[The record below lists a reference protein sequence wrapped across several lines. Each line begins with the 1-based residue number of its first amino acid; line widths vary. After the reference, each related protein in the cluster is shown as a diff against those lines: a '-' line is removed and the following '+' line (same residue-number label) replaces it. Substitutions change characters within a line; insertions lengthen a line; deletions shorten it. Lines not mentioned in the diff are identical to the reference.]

1 MTQAVNIE
9 AELCGTVRPNP
20 EHVTV
25 IGGQTWLEFNAAYRD
40 SATGQEF
47 NMSFWALDFADA
59 RRRIACMRETI
70 TVTGQ
75 IYATYPEL
83 EP

>member
-1 MTQAVNIE
+1 MTHIINIE
-9 AELCGTVRPNP
+9 AELGGTVRPNP

-25 IGGQTWLEFNAAYRD
+25 IDRQTWLEFNAAYRD

-47 NMSFWALDFADA
+47 NVSFWALDFADA

-70 TVTGQ
+70 AVTGQ
-75 IYATYPEL
+75 IYATYPEVR
-83 EP
+83 